1 MLLHV
6 SIILYIKIYRK
17 WISFSFFIPHF
28 RCICNPLNL
37 LCTFAYFSIC
47 TTAKKM
53 IRHYVS
59 LNFRIVIQY
68 HLSDYYVLSKIKY
81 KSQKLLSNFQKT
93 RKKKNMKKQKKIL
106 SIYYIHA
113 LVQRRKK
120 HNRVTKYMRNKKLK
134 LFLCQ
139 FYFTVDSFLLL
150 TLSSLL

>member
-1 MLLHV
+1 MFSLKKQLLQLCYYTSLLFYISKYTGNGNLFLFPTSGV
-6 SIILYIKIYRK
+6 YVILAMY
-17 WISFSFFIPHF
+17 FCLFFHM
-28 RCICNPLNL
+28 
-37 LCTFAYFSIC
+37 YYS
-47 TTAKKM
+47 KKM

-120 HNRVTKYMRNKKLK
+120 HNRVTKYMRNKK
-134 LFLCQ
+134 
-139 FYFTVDSFLLL
+139 
-150 TLSSLL
+150 